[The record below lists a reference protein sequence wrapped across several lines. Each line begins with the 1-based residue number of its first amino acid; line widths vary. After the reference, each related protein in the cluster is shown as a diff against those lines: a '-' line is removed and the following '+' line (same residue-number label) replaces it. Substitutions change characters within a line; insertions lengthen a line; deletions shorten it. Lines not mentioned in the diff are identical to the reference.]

1 MAETQHNWAEIAR
14 NPLFKELHRK
24 KTVFLYG
31 WWAVSAIAYFLLLLG
46 AGYTPQIFS
55 IEVFGNINIGYLFA
69 LAQFVISF
77 VIAIY
82 YGWMAD
88 TTFDR
93 LTNELIDQI
102 K

>member
-1 MAETQHNWAEIAR
+1 MPEAQHDWAEIAR

-24 KTVFLYG
+24 KTFFLYG
-31 WWAVSAIAYFLLLLG
+31 WWAVSAVSYFLLLLG
-46 AGYTPQIFS
+46 AGYTPGIFS

-82 YGWMAD
+82 YGWIAD